1 MLAILFSKQAMLVN
15 GERCAADHQGC
26 PVRLSASSGST
37 YCCGATP
44 GIQSFHVMKVDPCR
58 VLYFPELLETDRGC
72 HSHMLSS
79 VLAL

>member
-1 MLAILFSKQAMLVN
+1 
-15 GERCAADHQGC
+15 
-26 PVRLSASSGST
+26 
-37 YCCGATP
+37 
-44 GIQSFHVMKVDPCR
+44 MKVDPCR